1 MIQVHLEMFEGP
13 LDLLLFLIKKDDLDV
28 YNIPI
33 SQITSEYLSYLDMMK
48 DLNLDMAGEF
58 LVLAA
63 NLMAIKAR
71 MLLPSQPAEGEEEG
85 PDPRAELVAR
95 LLEYQQFKQ
104 AAKFLEV
111 KAEEFRDI
119 HYRGAPHFEE
129 SDKALS
135 LSFFDLLSAL
145 KDVLDRT
152 EDESREVLGEEF
164 PIEEKIAK
172 IQFLLENKPAVS
184 WDELFADERKRRGV
198 ISCFLALLELVKLQ
212 KIFIRQDDAHPHHD
226 FPKNGAARRS
236 GAGRRRPGGLTMEE
250 AELKNAVHALLFI
263 TDHPLSL
270 ARLTKLAGLRDESR
284 IAAALAALRQDLAAQ
299 AGPIQILEVA
309 EGYQLATKAAFAPFV
324 RKLFAERMTMR
335 LSTASLETLAIVAYK
350 QPLTR
355 AEIEQIRGVEVIAA
369 LETLLE
375 KRLIRVVGRKETV
388 GRPLMYGTAVDFL
401 RHFGL
406 RSLEDLPSLET
417 FLASAQEPGAPA
429 GVAGPSGP
437 FSAGDGSPA
446 SVPDL
451 SPEGFEAAVPDA
463 EEIPEGAVTALPGR
477 PPSPC

>member
-1 MIQVHLEMFEGP
+1 
-13 LDLLLFLIKKDDLDV
+13 
-28 YNIPI
+28 
-33 SQITSEYLSYLDMMK
+33 
-48 DLNLDMAGEF
+48 
-58 LVLAA
+58 
-63 NLMAIKAR
+63 
-71 MLLPSQPAEGEEEG
+71 
-85 PDPRAELVAR
+85 
-95 LLEYQQFKQ
+95 
-104 AAKFLEV
+104 
-111 KAEEFRDI
+111 
-119 HYRGAPHFEE
+119 
-129 SDKALS
+129 
-135 LSFFDLLSAL
+135 
-145 KDVLDRT
+145 
-152 EDESREVLGEEF
+152 
-164 PIEEKIAK
+164 
-172 IQFLLENKPAVS
+172 
-184 WDELFADERKRRGV
+184 
-198 ISCFLALLELVKLQ
+198 
-212 KIFIRQDDAHPHHD
+212 
-226 FPKNGAARRS
+226 
-236 GAGRRRPGGLTMEE
+236 MEE

-463 EEIPEGAVTALPGR
+463 EEIPEGAVDGSPSGSTAVSPAE
-477 PPSPC
+477 PPAPAEPPVSEEAAKTAE